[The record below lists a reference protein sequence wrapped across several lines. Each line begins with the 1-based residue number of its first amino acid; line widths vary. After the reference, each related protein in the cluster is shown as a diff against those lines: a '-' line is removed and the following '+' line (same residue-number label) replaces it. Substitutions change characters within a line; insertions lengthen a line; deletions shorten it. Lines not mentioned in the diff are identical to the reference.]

1 MIGAICDIWRHHTIR
16 TNYFNIIHD
25 PKIVTDRL
33 SQAGER
39 REVEQTNHLMRSDI
53 NFQYEEHTT
62 TRNVFEDGNLVVER
76 YDKNG
81 KLIRMTP
88 PSYIPFDQ
96 ITYSILI

>member
-88 PSYIPFDQ
+88 PGYIPFEQ